1 MPRMKRL
8 ISSLISSMSGL
19 CNVMAF
25 LTFVLSIFAI
35 FGVHQFS
42 GSQYKHCR
50 LTTTPPLNPF
60 FKEGDDTCGKYDPW
74 LPHPKTDK
82 LCNTD
87 DDCKHDLEHHMVNDP
102 TLQIYKCG
110 EPAKYGLS
118 LQSDN
123 VDNNETIFFNIL
135 GFEYFPK
142 AFLTVFVAV
151 TLEDWVIMMYNY

>member
-1 MPRMKRL
+1 
-8 ISSLISSMSGL
+8 
-19 CNVMAF
+19 
-25 LTFVLSIFAI
+25 
-35 FGVHQFS
+35 
-42 GSQYKHCR
+42 
-50 LTTTPPLNPF
+50 
-60 FKEGDDTCGKYDPW
+60 
-74 LPHPKTDK
+74 
-82 LCNTD
+82 
-87 DDCKHDLEHHMVNDP
+87 MVNDP